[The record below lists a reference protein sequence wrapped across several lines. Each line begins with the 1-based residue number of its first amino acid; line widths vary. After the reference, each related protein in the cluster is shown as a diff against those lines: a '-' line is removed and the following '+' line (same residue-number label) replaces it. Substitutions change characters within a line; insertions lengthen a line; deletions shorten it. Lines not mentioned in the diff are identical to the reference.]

1 MNKKVSPKTFSR
13 YIAIQALYNSNYQ
26 SDYETIKDYFLDA
39 SEFKLQFDFKIEL
52 RKYKMNKNFL
62 KTLLITFNQEKN
74 KVDRLIESNL
84 QNDWNLKRLPTVL
97 LSILRVAVTE
107 MIVSKNTSIGIIWTA
122 NNYPGSANE
131 LKIVGFDVFLPKP
144 ITKENKAA
152 YGRIRNLIS

>member
-13 YIAIQALYNSNYQ
+13 YVAIQALYNSNYQ
-26 SDYETIKDYFLDA
+26 SDYEKIKDYFLDA

-52 RKYKMNKNFL
+52 RKYKMNQNFL

-107 MIVSKNTSIGIIWTA
+107 MIISKNTSIGIIASEYIMFTESFYTEKEYLFTNA
-122 NNYPGSANE
+122 ILE
-131 LKIVGFDVFLPKP
+131 KI
-144 ITKENKAA
+144 
-152 YGRIRNLIS
+152 YSNLQKKNT

>member
-107 MIVSKNTSIGIIWTA
+107 MIISKNTSIGIIASEYIMFTESFYTEKEYLFTNA
-122 NNYPGSANE
+122 ILEKIYSNLQKKNTLNE
-131 LKIVGFDVFLPKP
+131 
-144 ITKENKAA
+144 
-152 YGRIRNLIS
+152 

>member
-13 YIAIQALYNSNYQ
+13 YVAIQALYNSNYQ
-26 SDYETIKDYFLDA
+26 SDYEKIKDYFLDA

-52 RKYKMNKNFL
+52 HKNKINQNFL

-107 MIVSKNTSIGIIWTA
+107 MIISKNTSIGIIASEYIMFTESFYTEKEYLFTNA
-122 NNYPGSANE
+122 ILE
-131 LKIVGFDVFLPKP
+131 KI
-144 ITKENKAA
+144 
-152 YGRIRNLIS
+152 YSNLQKKNT

>member
-107 MIVSKNTSIGIIWTA
+107 MIISKNTSIGIIVSEYIMFTESFYTEKEYLFTNA
-122 NNYPGSANE
+122 ILEKIYLNLQKKNTLNE
-131 LKIVGFDVFLPKP
+131 
-144 ITKENKAA
+144 
-152 YGRIRNLIS
+152 